1 MGDFGLICIKF
12 MKRISFVIVLL
23 WLVQS
28 ASAQDFETIRNHKT
42 PLFQVFD
49 PSTAADE
56 WLSVLQKEHEMPIP
70 SGMKESLRRA
80 VDAERSRFNQ
90 RNLNRRGNYTG
101 NPTPPAS
108 ISPNDMNGWDGT
120 SGSGTPNDNHIAV
133 SNSGMVISVLNTIIR
148 VYDDQGNWKKQWGLI
163 QFANQQKKIDAFP
176 TMDRVFD
183 PRVMYDPIA
192 DRFIILFMH
201 GVTDTR
207 SFIVVAFSQT
217 NDPLQGWNVYKIPGK
232 PTNDLIWSDY
242 PIVSH
247 NTHDVFFTVNL
258 IGNGASWEEGFTEAI
273 IWQLNK
279 ADGYKGDTLRKDFYS
294 NIKYGGKSLRSICA
308 IQNGPMPDGTDNYFI
323 SVKPI
328 DKVNDTV
335 FLLKI
340 NNTQQSGKAQL
351 SMKVLVS
358 PMKYGFP
365 PSALQPDTSY
375 KLRTNDCRVLSAVR
389 IGNQIQYLQNTMNFN
404 TMQAHLTHNT
414 IYHIGDNPVIEAGMI
429 TDDSLDMGYPAI
441 AAAGKNTEDPST
453 VITYVYSSPWHFPG
467 TGVVYRNRLGEYSKK
482 VKLVQGKSLIYY
494 SFIPKAEQRWGDYEG
509 IQAKYNEPGVYYT
522 VGSYGKNNSMFAWI
536 SRIALSDPLL
546 NSPVADVRIFPVPAN
561 ENLFIEV
568 KVDKPAVYKASLV
581 NMLGQSV
588 KSGINLSL
596 SEGIHKLKVDAG
608 QLSAGTYNL
617 QLTADNVVV
626 RSQKII
632 IQ

>member
-1 MGDFGLICIKF
+1 
-12 MKRISFVIVLL
+12 MKRISIVLGFL
-23 WLVQS
+23 GI
-28 ASAQDFETIRNHKT
+28 AGIACAQAFETIRNHKT

-49 PSTAADE
+49 PSLAADQ
-56 WLSVLQKEHEMPIP
+56 WLSVVQKEHEMPMP

-90 RNLNRRGNYTG
+90 RNVTRRGNYTG
-101 NPTPPAS
+101 NPTAPAS
-108 ISPNDMNGWDGT
+108 IAPVDTKGWDGT

-133 SNSGMVISVLNTIIR
+133 SNGGMVISVLNTVIR

-163 QFANQQKKIDAFP
+163 QFANQQKKIDVFP

-183 PRVMYDPIA
+183 PRVLYDPIA

-242 PIVSH
+242 PIVSQ
-247 NTHDVFFTVNL
+247 NEHDMFFTVNL

-279 ADGYKGDTLRKDFYS
+279 ADGFKGDTLRKDFYS
-294 NIKYGGKSLRSICA
+294 NIKYQGKSLRSICA
-308 IQNGPMPDGTDNYFI
+308 IQNGPMPEGTDNYFI

-328 DKVNDTV
+328 DKVNDTA
-335 FLLKI
+335 FLLHI
-340 NNTQQSGKAQL
+340 NNTQQSGQAEL

-389 IGNQIQYLQNTMNFN
+389 IGNQIQYLQNTMNFS

-414 IYHIGDNPVIEAGMI
+414 IFHIDKNPVIQAGML
-429 TDDSLDMGYPAI
+429 TDDSLDMGFPAI
-441 AAAGKNTEDPST
+441 AAAGKTADDPST
-453 VITYVYSSPWHFPG
+453 VVTFVYSSPWHYPG
-467 TGVVYRNRLGEYSKK
+467 TGVVFRNRFGEYSNK
-482 VKLVQGKSLIYY
+482 VKLVKGNSLIYY
-494 SFIPKAEQRWGDYEG
+494 SFIPKGEQRWGDYEG
-509 IQAKYNEPGVYYT
+509 IQAKYNEPGVFYT

-536 SRIALSDPLL
+536 SRITLSDPLL
-546 NSPVADVRIFPVPAN
+546 NNPVADVRIFPVPAAKD
-561 ENLFIEV
+561 LYIEI
-568 KVDKPAVYKASLV
+568 KVDKPAVYKADLV
-581 NMLGQSV
+581 NMLGQFV
-588 KSGINLSL
+588 KSGIDISL
-596 SEGIHKLKVDAG
+596 SEGIHKLKIDADR
-608 QLSAGTYNL
+608 LSAGTYEL
-617 QLTADNVVV
+617 QLTVDNVKV

>member
-1 MGDFGLICIKF
+1 
-12 MKRISFVIVLL
+12 MKRLYFVLGLL
-23 WLVQS
+23 GFAGI
-28 ASAQDFETIRNHKT
+28 ASAQAFETIRNHKT

-49 PSTAADE
+49 PAIASEE
-56 WLSVLQKEHEMPIP
+56 WLSVVKEEHEMPMP

-80 VDAERSRFNQ
+80 VDNERSRFNQ
-90 RNLNRRGNYTG
+90 RNLIRRGNYTG

-108 ISPNDMNGWDGT
+108 IAPNDTKGWDGT

-133 SNSGMVISVLNTIIR
+133 SNGGMVISVLNTVIR

-163 QFANQQKKIDAFP
+163 QFANQQKKIDVFP
-176 TMDRVFD
+176 TMDRVYD
-183 PRVMYDPIA
+183 PRVLYDPIA

-217 NDPLQGWNVYKIPGK
+217 NDPLQGWNVYKVTGK

-247 NTHDVFFTVNL
+247 NSHDLFFTVNL

-279 ADGYKGDTLRKDFYS
+279 ADGFKGDTLRKDFYS
-294 NIKYGGKSLRSICA
+294 NIKYEGKALRSICA
-308 IQNGPMPDGTDNYFI
+308 IQNGPMPDGRDNYFI

-328 DKVNDTV
+328 DKINDTA
-335 FLLKI
+335 FLLHI
-340 NNTQQSGKAQL
+340 NNTQQSGQAEL

-414 IYHIGDNPVIEAGMI
+414 IFHIDKNPVIQAGMI
-429 TDDSLDMGYPAI
+429 TDDSLDLGYPAI
-441 AAAGKNTEDPST
+441 AAAGKTGDDPST
-453 VITYVYSSPWHFPG
+453 VIVYVYSSPWHYPG

-494 SFIPKAEQRWGDYEG
+494 SFIPKGEQRWGDYEG
-509 IQAKYNEPGVYYT
+509 IQAKYNEPGVFYT
-522 VGSYGKNNSMFAWI
+522 VGSYGKNNGMFAWI
-536 SRIALSDPLL
+536 SRITLSDPLL
-546 NSPVADVRIFPVPAN
+546 NSPVSDVRIFPIPTA
-561 ENLFIEV
+561 ENLYIEV
-568 KVDKPAVYKASLV
+568 KVDKPAIYKASLV
-581 NMLGQSV
+581 NMLGEFV
-588 KSGINLSL
+588 KSGIDISL
-596 SEGIHKLKVDAG
+596 SEGIHKLKIDAG
-608 QLSAGTYNL
+608 RLSAGTYEL
-617 QLTADNVVV
+617 QLTADGVIV

>member
-1 MGDFGLICIKF
+1 MRKIIFLLGLIGV
-12 MKRISFVIVLL
+12 SDYV
-23 WLVQS
+23 
-28 ASAQDFETIRNHKT
+28 SAQAFETIRNHKT

-49 PSTAADE
+49 PSAAADE
-56 WLSVLQKEHEMPIP
+56 WLSVMQKEHEMPMP

-90 RNLNRRGNYTG
+90 RNMIRRGNYTG
-101 NPTPPAS
+101 IPTPPES
-108 ISPNDMNGWDGT
+108 ISPKDMKGWDGT

-133 SNSGMVISVLNTIIR
+133 SNGGMVISVLNTVIR

-163 QFANQQKKIDAFP
+163 QFANQQKKIDVFP
-176 TMDRVFD
+176 TMDRVYD
-183 PRVMYDPIA
+183 PRVLYDPVA

-201 GVTDTR
+201 GVIDTR

-247 NTHDVFFTVNL
+247 NSHDLFFTVNL

-279 ADGYKGDTLRKDFYS
+279 SDGFKGDTLSKDFYS
-294 NIKYGGKSLRSICA
+294 NIKYQGKSLRSICA
-308 IQNGPMPDGTDNYFI
+308 IQNGPMPEGTDNYFI

-340 NNTQQSGKAQL
+340 NNTQQSGQAEL

-389 IGNQIQYLQNTMNFN
+389 IGNQIQYLQNTMNFK

-414 IYHIGDNPVIEAGMI
+414 IFHIDKTPVIEAGMI
-429 TDDSLDMGYPAI
+429 IDDSLDLGYPAI
-441 AAAGKNTEDPST
+441 AAAGKTPDDPST
-453 VITYVYSSPWHFPG
+453 VITYVYSSPWHYPG

-482 VKLVQGKSLIYY
+482 VKLVKGSSLIYY
-494 SFIPKAEQRWGDYEG
+494 SFIPKSEQRWGDYEG
-509 IQAKYNEPGVYYT
+509 IQAKFNEPGIFYT
-522 VGSYGKNNSMFAWI
+522 VGSYGKNNAMFAWI
-536 SRIALSDPLL
+536 SRISLTDSLL
-546 NSPVADVRIFPVPAN
+546 NAPISDVRIFPVPAN
-561 ENLFIEV
+561 NSLFIEV
-568 KVDKPAVYKASLV
+568 KVNKPAVYKANLV
-581 NMLGQSV
+581 NALGQKT
-588 KSGINLSL
+588 KSNINIAL
-596 SEGIHKLKVDAG
+596 SEGIHKLKIDAS
-608 QLSAGTYNL
+608 QVSAGTYIL
-617 QLTADNVVV
+617 QLTADDVVI
-626 RSQKII
+626 RSQKIL